1 MSQHIPDLF
10 VAASNISGRGVFC
23 GRDIPEGSLIE
34 ICPVIRIPAKDMNH
48 MKATTLYDYYF
59 EWGESDL
66 EGAIALGSGS
76 IYNHSTTPN
85 AKYLADYENDEL
97 QIIAIKN
104 IEAGTEITFNYHG
117 TPNQKGKV
125 WFEEEDL

>member
-1 MSQHIPDLF
+1 MSQHIPDLY
-10 VAASNISGRGVFC
+10 VAQSEISGRGVFC

-34 ICPVIRIPAKDMNH
+34 ICQVIRIPAKDMANL
-48 MKATTLYDYYF
+48 KSTVLYDYYF
-59 EWGESDL
+59 EWGESDQ

-76 IYNHSTTPN
+76 IYNHSTSPN

-97 QIIAIKN
+97 QVISIKA

-117 TPNQKGKV
+117 TPDQKGKV
-125 WFEEEDL
+125 WFELG